1 MGLDWMYWYELG
13 AGPILKV
20 SFAVFLLGLAWRVAA
35 TLSLARRMDPAA
47 LKKFR
52 AAWAMASILRW
63 MLPANVTAREN
74 PAATCAGFALHLG
87 FLAVALL
94 FSGHVMLVDQA
105 WDVSWWMLPDPVADW
120 LTYACLAGGAFLIF
134 RRLALPHVRALT
146 RSADWLALALTLIPM
161 FTGWLAYHQVGEYEM
176 MIALHVLSAN
186 LLLVAA
192 PFTKLSHA
200 ALFFV
205 SRALTGSDFG
215 KRNVGAW

>member
-1 MGLDWMYWYELG
+1 MDWMYWYDLG
-13 AGPILKV
+13 AGPLLKV

-35 TLSLARRMDPAA
+35 MLSLARRMDPAA
-47 LKKFR
+47 LKNFR
-52 AAWAMASILRW
+52 AAWALRSVLRW
-63 MLPANVTAREN
+63 VLPANVTAREN
-74 PAATCAGFALHLG
+74 PAATLAGFALHLG

-94 FSGHVMLVDQA
+94 FSGHVVLVDQA
-105 WDVSWWMLPDPVADW
+105 WDLSWPTLPDRVADW
-120 LTYACLAGGAFLIF
+120 LTYACLAGGAFLVC

-146 RSADWLALALTLIPM
+146 RPADWLALALTLVPM
-161 FTGWLAYHQVGEYEM
+161 LTGWLAFHQVGEYEM
-176 MIALHVLSAN
+176 MISLHVLSAN

-215 KRNVGAW
+215 KRSVGAW